1 MNVCQSSSSL
11 SCNGKTYLD
20 SRRGETKVQPNAFS
34 RREFKN
40 GSRQKQDT
48 SRKRKLELPNRR
60 VTLKREHNFV
70 KTVKFNK
77 PSAKKYDSTMSSTTT
92 LPTKKNKVCRLLRQK
107 QIRRLMNDKNE
118 VLLNLFFVV
127 LEQTFIQSIFNKMI
141 LSKLLILL
149 KLFKFNRKELPTS

>member
-77 PSAKKYDSTMSSTTT
+77 PSAKKYDSTMSSTT
-92 LPTKKNKVCRLLRQK
+92 PTKGTQSLTILRLVLCHFQK
-107 QIRRLMNDKNE
+107 HE
-118 VLLNLFFVV
+118 
-127 LEQTFIQSIFNKMI
+127 
-141 LSKLLILL
+141 L
-149 KLFKFNRKELPTS
+149 KHSSCLCKT

>member
-11 SCNGKTYLD
+11 TCNGKTYLD

-70 KTVKFNK
+70 KTVKLNK
-77 PSAKKYDSTMSSTTT
+77 PSAKKYDSTMSSTAT
-92 LPTKKNKVCRLLRQK
+92 LPTKKNKV
-107 QIRRLMNDKNE
+107 
-118 VLLNLFFVV
+118 
-127 LEQTFIQSIFNKMI
+127 
-141 LSKLLILL
+141 
-149 KLFKFNRKELPTS
+149 LPTLTAKADKETDE